1 MARRCP
7 KLGAAQGCTL
17 AYAGILIHTPLVHQF
32 SHRLHRNLDRRSA
45 RIAPEGPV
53 CTRGALESK
62 LESGSISERK
72 LWDALLAKSMYTVI
86 LILVALVAMS

>member
-62 LESGSISERK
+62 LESGSNSERNK
-72 LWDALLAKSMYTVI
+72 RYLWGVSCRQRQPASYEIHETA
-86 LILVALVAMS
+86 

>member
-32 SHRLHRNLDRRSA
+32 FHRLHRNLDRRSA

-62 LESGSISERK
+62 LESGSNSERK
-72 LWDALLAKSMYTVI
+72 LCDLLAKSMYTVI
-86 LILVALVAMS
+86 LPALVAMS